1 MYMHEKIKHRVLLA
15 LFAVTTLPYFVFVP
29 RPEIFAFNGIA
40 SYNTAQYFAS
50 VFGYIGVT
58 LLVWQLVLGARAVS
72 GLFFENLA
80 QKIKLHKWLGKYGV
94 LLVFLHPLLIVYSYR
109 ESWFYNLLPN
119 FSTEFEK
126 HVTFGRL
133 AMASLAIIWLTSA
146 IARGSIAFRPWKYIH
161 YLAYPALLFS
171 LLHVPEVGGSF
182 GEKGIQFFW
191 YCLVIVSLVAALL
204 RARFLFGFGKM
215 QFKVIEN
222 KPLNQF
228 VHQLRLKP
236 VTRSIR
242 VRAGQYVYVQIGLL
256 GESHPFTVLDYDPKN
271 GELLIAY
278 KTFGRYT
285 KKLETMPPQANVY
298 IDGPYGVF
306 TAELELSDAPV
317 VFIAGGIGITPFV
330 KHALRND
337 RKHYLFFANQTEET
351 AVFRAVLKKHMGK
364 RFIDIF
370 SKAQP
375 NSSKEQNTEYG
386 MVRAELIKKYI
397 ADPKKYDYY
406 ICGPKPMMVAVRS
419 ELQSLGI
426 DTSRIYTEEFSF

>member
-1 MYMHEKIKHRVLLA
+1 MHEKIKHHVLLA
-15 LFAVTTLPYFVFVP
+15 LIAVTTLPYFVFVP
-29 RPEIFAFNGIA
+29 RPEMLALNGIA
-40 SYNTAQYFAS
+40 SYSTAQYFAS

-80 QKIKLHKWLGKYGV
+80 QKIKLHKWLGTYGV

-109 ESWFYNLLPN
+109 ESWFYSLLPN

-133 AMASLAIIWLTSA
+133 AMTSLAIIWVTSA
-146 IARGSIAFRPWKYIH
+146 IVRGRIAFRPWKYIH

-171 LLHVPEVGGSF
+171 LLHVPEVGGSY

-191 YCLVIVSLVAALL
+191 YCLVIISLLALLL
-204 RARFLFGFGKM
+204 RARFYFGYGKL
-215 QFKVIEN
+215 QFTVIEN

-236 VTRSIR
+236 VTRSIH
-242 VRAGQYVYVQIGLL
+242 VRTGQYVYIQLGLV
-256 GESHPFTVLDYDPKN
+256 GESHPFTVLDYNTKN

-278 KTFGRYT
+278 KTFGSFT
-285 KKLETMPPQANVY
+285 KKLETIPPQANVY

-330 KHALRND
+330 KHALRTDHN
-337 RKHYLFFANQTEET
+337 HFLFSANQTNEN
-351 AVFRAVLKKHMGK
+351 AVYQAVLKNHMGK
-364 RFIDIF
+364 RYIDVF
-370 SKAQP
+370 SKE
-375 NSSKEQNTEYG
+375 SSQANNEGNTEYG

-397 ADPKKYDYY
+397 ADPKQYDYY